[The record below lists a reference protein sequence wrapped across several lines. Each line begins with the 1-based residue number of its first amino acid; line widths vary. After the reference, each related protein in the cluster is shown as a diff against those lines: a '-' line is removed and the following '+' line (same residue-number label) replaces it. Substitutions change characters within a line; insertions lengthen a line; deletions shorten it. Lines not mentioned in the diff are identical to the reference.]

1 MMNKIIEFR
10 LKEKT
15 IDLMKQNP
23 KPDEKTIERALL
35 KSVGFIDYQTRELIE
50 ILACHSQFNK
60 IENIINL

>member
-1 MMNKIIEFR
+1 MNKIIEFK

-15 IDLMKQNP
+15 IELMKQNP
-23 KPDEKTIERALL
+23 KPDEKTIERTLL

-50 ILACHSQFNK
+50 ILAYHSQFNK